1 LNVVRTFAGAAHW
14 SVLGGGGGSP
24 RVYVV
29 LGLDLDTPEYAAL
42 APLTAYVWAHAYRTP
57 VTPLVLATGRD
68 VSRLSP
74 SQTYIINALAEA
86 GARVELVTG
95 ASAHHPVTAAQ
106 LARLVAFA
114 LPGLGP
120 DDFLMTSD
128 VDLWPLS
135 RDFWEQV
142 LAQVP
147 RRARGDDGD
156 GTALWVYN
164 GLWTWKQV
172 VKGSSS
178 HLAMSVLGASAQ
190 TWCELALRALT
201 VGTDGT
207 GRGTGSD
214 GVDANSSERWR
225 AQVGGALSALNA
237 PDLRW
242 DAVEPPTC
250 EWHRHDKALR
260 MRFPGGSSGEP
271 PLSATPPQPSPPRLP
286 VVLAPTVHALL
297 GALLEAGTLITGQTW
312 PANASVGDMKRG
324 GGSKLWYLDQITVSR
339 AERAMGLCP
348 TLADV
353 GTSADAWP
361 RCILNRNVRRI
372 DRAGW
377 PEDVAGS
384 PAAGGSG
391 AAVDRFADA
400 HLSAKWVLEAPWQLL
415 RPWSWLDPQVDEGSP
430 FFHRYLAGL
439 ARLRARE
446 GLRGPAVPVRA
457 PPTRSPAA
465 EVVVAPVAASLAL
478 TDGASLSLDSPE
490 NLDTPLS
497 HLSSVDGSAVS
508 AANNNDTTAGGHH
521 DAAAVLDSGR
531 GVGNTS
537 IGSASRSRAGP
548 RRPSRSSSRSPTT
561 AYNDTTA
568 GVQHDAAVLDG
579 SRGVGNE
586 PIDRSGRPSRSS
598 SRSPATA

>member
-1 LNVVRTFAGAAHW
+1 MQAAWRSSSRPPRPPALLLAALLLAVLFLLFASRLLVRTFAGAAHW

-68 VSRLSP
+68 VARLSP
-74 SQTYIINALAEA
+74 SQAYIINALAEA

-142 LAQVP
+142 LANVP
-147 RRARGDDGD
+147 LRARGGD
-156 GTALWVYN
+156 GEVSALWVYN
-164 GLWTWKQV
+164 GLWTWKQI

-201 VGTDGT
+201 AGFDST
-207 GRGTGSD
+207 GRGTGS
-214 GVDANSSERWR
+214 GSVDANSSERWR
-225 AQVGGALSALNA
+225 AQVGGALSALKA

-242 DAVEPPTC
+242 DTTEPPTC
-250 EWHRHDKALR
+250 KWRRHDNALR
-260 MRFPGGSSGEP
+260 MRFPGSSSGGQ

-324 GGSKLWYLDQITVSR
+324 GGSKLWYLDQVTVSR

-353 GTSADAWP
+353 GTPADAWP
-361 RCILNRNVRRI
+361 RCILNRDVRRI

-377 PEDVAGS
+377 LEDVAGS
-384 PAAGGSG
+384 PATGGSG
-391 AAVDRFADA
+391 AAVDRFTDA
-400 HLSAKWVLEAPWQLL
+400 HLSAKWVFEAPWRLL
-415 RPWSWLDPQVDEGSP
+415 RPWSWLDPQVDGGSP

-439 ARLRARE
+439 ARQRARE

-457 PPTRSPAA
+457 PPTRLPAA
-465 EVVVAPVAASLAL
+465 VVVAAPVADASSSWESLATSNTL
-478 TDGASLSLDSPE
+478 
-490 NLDTPLS
+490 PLS
-497 HLSSVDGSAVS
+497 KVASSADGSAVD
-508 AANNNDTTAGGHH
+508 AAYDATAGGR
-521 DAAAVLDSGR
+521 AAILNNGR
-531 GVGNTS
+531 GVGDTS
-537 IGSASRSRAGP
+537 IGSASRA
-548 RRPSRSSSRSPTT
+548 
-561 AYNDTTA
+561 
-568 GVQHDAAVLDG
+568 
-579 SRGVGNE
+579 
-586 PIDRSGRPSRSS
+586 GRPSRSS
-598 SRSPATA
+598 LQSPTTA